1 MKRTKKN
8 IRTLLITV
16 LMGIG
21 AMCVVS
27 CSDDMHEE
35 NYYTFTGEM
44 MSDYL
49 QSHEDF
55 SEFAAIV
62 TKATGSTRGTN
73 IMDLLS
79 VRGQFTCFA
88 PTNEAV
94 NKYLS

>member
-16 LMGIG
+16 LMGFG

-62 TKATGSTRGTN
+62 TNQHHGLTLRSWTVH
-73 IMDLLS
+73 LLCS
-79 VRGQFTCFA
+79 NQ
-88 PTNEAV
+88 
-94 NKYLS
+94 